1 MQIELPHNWEQREYQ
16 KPLWRYLEG
25 GGTRAVEVAHRR
37 WGKDDVALH
46 WTATAAMKRPATY
59 WHMLPEYSQ
68 ARKAIWA
75 AINPHTGIRRIDEA
89 FPKEIRANTNEQEM
103 FIRFKNGAT
112 WQVVGSDSYN
122 NTVGSPPAGIVLSEW
137 SIAKPE
143 AWGYLKPILRENGG
157 WAIFIYTPRGENH
170 GLSMLEYAQT
180 KDNWFAEVSKVDD
193 TQALTEDELKE
204 ELDEYIS
211 LYGKSRGLAMYKQE
225 YFCSFDEAFDGKVV
239 YPDFN
244 RKTHVASEPLLPFV
258 QEGTKKGAQIIRG
271 WDNTGLHPAC
281 VLTYINS
288 IGQWY
293 IFKEFWG
300 NDITCVDFAES
311 VLMWCNQHFPETLDR
326 VKDAWVPFKNYRD
339 IADPAGGYRDSMKK
353 SPAQYVFEECGLRLE
368 NGIQTFKI
376 RVESVTKQLN
386 KLVQGEPVV
395 VVDPSCKL
403 TIKGFEGGYS
413 YPEIGQTGQYKTEI
427 KGDAKDQYADIHDAI
442 QYIATRIFGAYEEED
457 FRDTYDGRQGRNPA
471 GGY

>member
-25 GGTRAVEVAHRR
+25 GGKRAVAVWHRR
-37 WGKDDVALH
+37 AGKDDVCLRWASI
-46 WTATAAMKRPATY
+46 AVMKRPATY
-59 WHMLPEYSQ
+59 WHMLPEAAQ
-68 ARKAIWA
+68 ARKAIWTA
-75 AINPHTGIRRIDEA
+75 VNPHTGKRRIDEA
-89 FPKEIRANTNEQEM
+89 FPEEIRSNTNDQEM

-112 WQVVGSDSYN
+112 WQVVGSDNYDSL
-122 NTVGSPPAGIVLSEW
+122 VGSPPAGVVFSEW
-137 SIAKPE
+137 PLAKAD
-143 AWGYLKPILRENGG
+143 AWAYIRPILRENGG
-157 WAIFIYTPRGENH
+157 WAFFIYTPRGENH
-170 GLSMLEYAQT
+170 GEAMYNLALEEE
-180 KDNWFAEVSKVDD
+180 DWFCELLDAEED
-193 TQALTEDELKE
+193 TDVFTEE
-204 ELDEYIS
+204 ELAAEKRELIK
-211 LYGKSRGLAMYKQE
+211 LYGKTRGEALYNQE
-225 YFCSFDEAFDGKVV
+225 YKCSFYEAFDGKVV

-311 VLMWCNQHFPETLDR
+311 VLMWCNQNLPDC
-326 VKDAWVPFKNYRD
+326 KNYRD

-368 NGIQTFKI
+368 NGIQTFRI